1 MCREK
6 LEEYSNKFW
15 SGFPLSSVLFELCD
29 AKGCT
34 SNDLLWYAITGVT
47 DQYLRTCLSEEAYSD
62 QLLSLKNAQGRLN
75 PNILQKSRAES
86 NSSIGVT
93 LTNSDGIIS
102 SEPDLRFVLLRH
114 WSVYNSM
121 LNSDFFSSR
130 LGAWREKGKR
140 QLELLL
146 AKMAFPLNQC
156 KSDYSAMD
164 LEYRELLTVQL
175 EKFAEE
181 FNIQNFSYFSFTR
194 EFGYLLKV
202 SAADCV
208 HSIRSILEC
217 PNSLSLSKTI
227 QPNENISTWKN
238 NFFFAFDAIE

>member
-1 MCREK
+1 MCKEK
-6 LEEYSNKFW
+6 LEEYSNVFW
-15 SGFPLSSVLFELCD
+15 TGTPLSSVVFDLCD
-29 AKGCT
+29 TRGCT

-47 DQYLRTCLSEEAYSD
+47 DQYLRSALSEDSYGK
-62 QLLSLKNAQGRLN
+62 QIQSLKNAQERLN
-75 PNILQKSRAES
+75 PNVIQKSKAES
-86 NSSIGVT
+86 NSTSTALI
-93 LTNSDGIIS
+93 NSDGVIS
-102 SEPDLRFVLLRH
+102 YESDLRFVLLRH

-121 LNSDFFSSR
+121 LNSDFVVSR
-130 LGAWREKGKR
+130 LGAWREKGRR

-164 LEYRELLTVQL
+164 LEYRELLSLQL

-181 FNIQNFSYFSFTR
+181 FNIQNFYFSSFTR
-194 EFGYLLKV
+194 EFGYLLKI

-208 HSIRSILEC
+208 HSLRSILES
-217 PNSLSLSKTI
+217 PNSLNLSKTA
-227 QPNENISTWKN
+227 QLNGNTPAWKN

>member
-1 MCREK
+1 MCKEK
-6 LEEYSNKFW
+6 LEEYSNVFW
-15 SGFPLSSVLFELCD
+15 TGTPLSSVLFDLSD
-29 AKGCT
+29 TKGCAN
-34 SNDLLWYAITGVT
+34 NDLLWYAITGAT
-47 DQYLRTCLSEEAYSD
+47 DQYLRASLSEESYGK
-62 QLLSLKNAQGRLN
+62 QVQNMKNAQERLN
-75 PNILQKSRAES
+75 PNVIQKSKAES
-86 NSSIGVT
+86 SNNTMAMVNADGAISFE
-93 LTNSDGIIS
+93 SDV
-102 SEPDLRFVLLRH
+102 RFVLLRH

-121 LNSDFFSSR
+121 LNSDFVSSR
-130 LGAWREKGKR
+130 LSAWRDKGKR

-181 FNIQNFSYFSFTR
+181 FNIQNFSFPSFTR
-194 EFGYLLKV
+194 EFGYLLKI

-208 HSIRSILEC
+208 HSLRSILEC
-217 PNSLSLSKTI
+217 PNTLSLSKTA
-227 QPNENISTWKN
+227 QLSSNITAWKS

>member
-1 MCREK
+1 MCIEK
-6 LEEYSNKFW
+6 LEEYSNVFW
-15 SGFPLSSVLFELCD
+15 TGTPISSVLFDLCD
-29 AKGCT
+29 SRGCS

-47 DQYLRTCLSEEAYSD
+47 DQYLRTALSEDSYGK
-62 QLLSLKNAQGRLN
+62 QLQFLKNTQERLN
-75 PNILQKSRAES
+75 PNVVQKSKAES
-86 NSSIGVT
+86 STNSVA
-93 LTNSDGIIS
+93 LVNSDGVIS
-102 SEPDLRFVLLRH
+102 FESDLRFVLLRH

-121 LNSDFFSSR
+121 LNSDFIASR
-130 LGAWREKGKR
+130 LGAWREKGRR

-181 FNIQNFSYFSFTR
+181 FNIQNFSFPSFTR
-194 EFGYLLKV
+194 EFGYLLKI

-208 HSIRSILEC
+208 YSLRSILEC
-217 PNSLSLSKTI
+217 PNALSLSKTS
-227 QPNENISTWKN
+227 QLNANTPSWKN